1 MIENEVIID
10 QLIKEAQEK
19 VDERLNHEI
28 ERILNGYGG

>member
-1 MIENEVIID
+1 MD
-10 QLIKEAQEK
+10 QLTQEAQEK